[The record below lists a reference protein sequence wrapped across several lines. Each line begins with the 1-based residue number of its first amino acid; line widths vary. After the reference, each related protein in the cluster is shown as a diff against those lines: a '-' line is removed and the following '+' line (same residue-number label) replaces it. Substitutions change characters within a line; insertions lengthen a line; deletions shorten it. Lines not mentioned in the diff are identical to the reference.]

1 MFFLHIY
8 VYIQCQILSMS
19 SPHNDQAP
27 GSDPAEQAPGSHPT
41 TEQASRSSHP
51 AEQALGSGPTEQVE
65 RSKETEE
72 SSGSSDDS
80 GLPVSD
86 DMPPREVREAEREA
100 RRDPDYDPT
109 ADEVKLLHEIL
120 MISFIALYVHIH
132 EYELYW
138 VGSFVL
144 NTGYLGGRRCATQ
157 RSTRNNRDNHLE
169 IKEKET
175 Q

>member
-1 MFFLHIY
+1 MYY
-8 VYIQCQILSMS
+8 VLLSIINTTYINIECQIFSMS
-19 SPHNDQAP
+19 SPRNEQAP

-65 RSKETEE
+65 RSNETEE

-109 ADEVKLLHEIL
+109 DEEVNY
-120 MISFIALYVHIH
+120 LYIH
-132 EYELYW
+132 M
-138 VGSFVL
+138 
-144 NTGYLGGRRCATQ
+144 
-157 RSTRNNRDNHLE
+157 
-169 IKEKET
+169 
-175 Q
+175 